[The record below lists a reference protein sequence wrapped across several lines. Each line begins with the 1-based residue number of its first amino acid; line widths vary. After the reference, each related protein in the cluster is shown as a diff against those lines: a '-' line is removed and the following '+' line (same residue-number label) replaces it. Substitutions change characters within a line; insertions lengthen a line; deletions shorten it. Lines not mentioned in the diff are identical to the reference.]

1 MSIRRAGVFLLFTIL
16 LQLPFAANS
25 APPPAAAHKG
35 GYEVQPGDILTI
47 SVWKEKSLQG
57 DVLVRPDGGLS
68 FPLVGNLQ
76 AAGKTIPEIQSE
88 IDHRLV
94 KYIPDPVVSVAVKQI
109 VGNAVYVIGKVNKP
123 GQFVMTSRIDVMQA
137 LSLAGGMTPYA
148 SVNNI
153 KILRREHGKLKAI
166 PFEYGDVESG
176 DDLSQDIELRSG
188 DVVVVP

>member
-1 MSIRRAGVFLLFTIL
+1 MRIRFWHLMGMLLLSFMVP
-16 LQLPFAANS
+16 LPGMAATASGHAN
-25 APPPAAAHKG
+25 
-35 GYEVQPGDILTI
+35 GYAVQPGDILTI

-57 DVLVRPDGGLS
+57 DALVRPDGGLS

-76 AAGKTIPEIQSE
+76 AAGKTVPEIQKE
-88 IDHRLV
+88 IAHRLV

-123 GQFVMTSRIDVMQA
+123 GQFVMTSQIDVMQA

-153 KILRREHGKLKAI
+153 KILRRNNGKLKAI
-166 PFEYGDVESG
+166 PFEYGEVESG
-176 DDLSQDIELRSG
+176 DNLSQDIELRSG

>member
-1 MSIRRAGVFLLFTIL
+1 MSITRAGVFLLFTIL
-16 LQLPFAANS
+16 LQLPFTANS
-25 APPPAAAHKG
+25 APAPAIEHKG

-88 IDHRLV
+88 IDPRLV

-109 VGNAVYVIGKVNKP
+109 VGNVVYVIGKVNKP
-123 GQFVMTSRIDVMQA
+123 GQFVMTSQIDVMQA
-137 LSLAGGMTPYA
+137 LSLAGGMTSRMPSTPMRKSQA
-148 SVNNI
+148 S
-153 KILRREHGKLKAI
+153 A
-166 PFEYGDVESG
+166 
-176 DDLSQDIELRSG
+176 RS
-188 DVVVVP
+188 VAPP

>member
-1 MSIRRAGVFLLFTIL
+1 MRIRCWALLGFFLLSFTAFAPGIAA
-16 LQLPFAANS
+16 AAN
-25 APPPAAAHKG
+25 G
-35 GYEVQPGDILTI
+35 NGYAVQPGDILTI
-47 SVWKEKSLQG
+47 SVWKEKDLQG

-76 AAGKTIPEIQSE
+76 AAGRTVPEIQKE
-88 IDHRLV
+88 ISHRLV

-123 GQFVMTSRIDVMQA
+123 GQFVMTSKIDVVQA
-137 LSLAGGMTPYA
+137 LSLAAGMTPYA

-153 KILRREHGKLKAI
+153 KILRRENGKLTAI
-166 PFEYGDVESG
+166 PFEYGDIEKG
-176 DDLSQDIELRSG
+176 ENLSQDIILKSG